1 MDVVVAAAILGL
13 LALVTSRQGPERSGG
28 IDGYAVVL
36 DGDTVLVAD
45 ERLRLRGIDAPE
57 MEQSC
62 FRNGADYPC
71 GREARAE
78 LIRLIGGAPLLC
90 ETFGRDAYRRLLAEC
105 RADGQDVNRL
115 MVERGWAVSYG
126 GHRDA
131 EDEARHAERG
141 LWAGRFDRP
150 QDWRR
155 SQGRD
160 EETVQ
165 GTIWQW
171 LLDLLPG

>member
-1 MDVVVAAAILGL
+1 MDILLAVAILGL
-13 LALVTSRQGPERSGG
+13 LALVAAHREPERSGS

-36 DGDTVLVAD
+36 DGDTVVVAD

-57 MEQSC
+57 TDQTC
-62 FRNGADYPC
+62 FRDGADYPC

-90 ETFGRDAYRRLLAEC
+90 DTFGRDAYRRRLAEC
-105 RADGQDVNRL
+105 RAGGRDLNRR

-126 GHRDA
+126 AHRDA
-131 EDEARHAERG
+131 EDEARRARHG
-141 LWAGRFDRP
+141 LWAGTFDRP

-155 SQGRD
+155 GHGGADNSAQDG
-160 EETVQ
+160 
-165 GTIWQW
+165 IWEW
-171 LLDLLPG
+171 LRSLLPG